1 MIRTLAN
8 NELTGSE
15 KTFLFN
21 GYSDSNGKL
30 NVGIYVVMIEAID
43 QVRGEPVTTK
53 APLVIAAKL

>member
-21 GYSDSNGKL
+21 GYSDSNEKL

-43 QVRGEPVTTK
+43 QVRGEPVTIK